1 MIKSSRNDN
10 DNLKLRKL
18 IYDNNLQKIIKDFRN
33 EIFEQSLAASF
44 LKPDSKVLELGGR
57 TGTVTRLINKIL
69 HNKSNHLVIEPNNSF
84 NNHLTEL
91 SNELGFKFFN
101 GFTSNKPIWA
111 EVWNHGKK
119 QKANFL
125 RHFLRFSR
133 FTAFV

>member
-69 HNKSNHLVIEPNNSF
+69 HNKSNHLVIEPNN
-84 NNHLTEL
+84 
-91 SNELGFKFFN
+91 
-101 GFTSNKPIWA
+101 
-111 EVWNHGKK
+111 
-119 QKANFL
+119 
-125 RHFLRFSR
+125 RF
-133 FTAFV
+133 